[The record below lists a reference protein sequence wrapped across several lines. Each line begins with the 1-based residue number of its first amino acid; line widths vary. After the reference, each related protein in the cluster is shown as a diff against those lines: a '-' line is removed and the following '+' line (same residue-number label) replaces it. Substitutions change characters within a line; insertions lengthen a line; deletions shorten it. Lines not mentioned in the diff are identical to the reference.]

1 MSRIHTKHFSPKNST
16 TRSKATFHRPNVNT
30 VYNGEQSLRNFGP
43 IVWDKM
49 LPENIKQITDLDT
62 FKGRLKIGCQ
72 VTVPVDC
79 AKTSYRN
86 WVL

>member
-1 MSRIHTKHFSPKNST
+1 MSSIHT

-30 VYNGEQSLRNFGP
+30 VYNGKQSLRYFGP

-62 FKGRLKIGCQ
+62 FKREVKNLVPDNCPCRLWKDFVPQLGF
-72 VTVPVDC
+72 VT
-79 AKTSYRN
+79 
-86 WVL
+86 LFE